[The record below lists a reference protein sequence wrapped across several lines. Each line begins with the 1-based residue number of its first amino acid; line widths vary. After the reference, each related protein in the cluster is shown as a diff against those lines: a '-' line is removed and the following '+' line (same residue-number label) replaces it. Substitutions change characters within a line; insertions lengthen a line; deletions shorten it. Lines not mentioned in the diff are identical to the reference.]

1 MNNSVFINLENNIL
15 YGNLLDI
22 GHDNYGVIYN
32 LFKHYDE
39 ECDIQYFEKR
49 ARRDIE
55 KQSYDSCILFF
66 SLNSIFKNIEKR
78 RLIDEVGDYLKNDG
92 ILYIWDID
100 KKFLKTYENNIKVY
114 MPDKSLKEFQ
124 IKDYNILKDNS
135 KEKILD
141 LVDKRFE
148 VMNFKSNNGVYNIIC
163 RKRRNNG

>member
-1 MNNSVFINLENNIL
+1 
-15 YGNLLDI
+15 
-22 GHDNYGVIYN
+22 
-32 LFKHYDE
+32 
-39 ECDIQYFEKR
+39 
-49 ARRDIE
+49 
-55 KQSYDSCILFF
+55 
-66 SLNSIFKNIEKR
+66 
-78 RLIDEVGDYLKNDG
+78 
-92 ILYIWDID
+92 
-100 KKFLKTYENNIKVY
+100 